1 MFQPASRHVKYFH
14 PVFSAVNGHVRV
26 HSFSP
31 GSESTVLVPGY
42 SEYKQTIDCTVACS
56 IDQIWNCGL
65 RCGILLIRL
74 WANVLSPIKLACFK
88 NLYMHVCD
96 RKEDPTSKEI
106 VWIVVAS
113 SLKFLFLNPQSPWT
127 FSLVPN
133 MTVKVQRTESLFIL
147 SITWNGYTENGGVE
161 WFKIT
166 TKNHCQRLLRI
177 ICPQL

>member
-1 MFQPASRHVKYFH
+1 MFHPASRHVKYFH

-88 NLYMHVCD
+88 NLYMHVSD

-113 SLKFLFLNPQSPWT
+113 SLKFLFCESPIPLN
-127 FSLVPN
+127 F
-133 MTVKVQRTESLFIL
+133 LFGAKHDCKGSEDWEPVHIINYL
-147 SITWNGYTENGGVE
+147 E
-161 WFKIT
+161 WIYWKWW
-166 TKNHCQRLLRI
+166 CRMV
-177 ICPQL
+177 